1 LKCFLHIGVEKTGST
16 ALQHF
21 LNLNREKLTGYGYYL
36 PESAGKIN
44 HTRLAIAAYDHD
56 RRDGLTV
63 SMGIRN
69 DAGDLAGFQQKTIED
84 LNKEIA
90 IASSLP
96 SPLKIIFSSEHFQS
110 RLTRSDEIHRL
121 REIITALGIGEVKV
135 IIYLRDPVEIA
146 NSLFSTAI
154 KSGHTIKNPPPPDNP
169 YFNHVCNHKNTLEQF
184 GSVFGKDALI
194 PRLYTPTD
202 LVNGSIIEDFFHV
215 TGIPADKVYL
225 FPEKLNETLSA
236 TGISVLRK
244 INEIIPRIV
253 DDRINPL
260 RADIVKYF
268 EKHFS
273 RPKYMMPDELIE
285 QYRQVFKESNEWVRM
300 NYFPHKT
307 SIFQGEFD
315 QKSTGFILPE
325 EEAGRIASLIADIW
339 ISKHNGKI

>member
-1 LKCFLHIGVEKTGST
+1 LECFLHIGVEKTGST

-21 LNLNREKLTGYGYYL
+21 LNLNREKLTDHGYFL

-69 DAGDLAGFQQKTIED
+69 DSGDLAGFQQKTIED
-84 LNKEIA
+84 LKKEIA
-90 IASSLP
+90 KASSLP
-96 SPLKIIFSSEHFQS
+96 SPLKILFSSEHFQS
-110 RLTRSDEIHRL
+110 RLTRLNEIRRL
-121 REIITALGIGEVKV
+121 REIITDLGIDKFKV

-169 YFNHVCNHKNTLEQF
+169 YFNNVCNHKNTLEQF

-202 LVNGSIIEDFFHV
+202 LVNGSIIEDFLHV
-215 TGIPADKVYL
+215 TGIPADKDYL
-225 FPEKLNETLSA
+225 FPEKMNETLSA
-236 TGISVLRK
+236 TGISILRN

-285 QYRQVFKESNEWVRM
+285 QYRQAFKESNEWVRM
-300 NYFPHKT
+300 NFFLHHT
-307 SIFQGEFD
+307 SIFKGEND
-315 QKSTGFILPE
+315 QKPTSLNIPE
-325 EEAGRIASLIADIW
+325 EEAVRIASLIADIW
-339 ISKHNGKI
+339 IAKHNGKK